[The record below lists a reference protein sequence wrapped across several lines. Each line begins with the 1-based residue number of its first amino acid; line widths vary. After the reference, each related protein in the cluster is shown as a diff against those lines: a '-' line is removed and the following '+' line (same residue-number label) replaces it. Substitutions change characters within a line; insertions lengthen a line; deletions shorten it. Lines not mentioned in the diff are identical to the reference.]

1 MEAGLSARDRRTLTI
16 GVTAIGTL
24 CGLARGLPALRDW
37 ERDRTADAA
46 AASQQMEAARLGVRL
61 LPALRDSLRARGI
74 RLAALDSV
82 LLSGISPS
90 AAASELASTLGDM
103 ADEAPFKISAMQLR
117 ADSAGAGAL
126 TPVAV
131 RVTGVT
137 DIVGLAAFL
146 RAIEGGEVP
155 LLVRELAVNQ
165 SEPAAP
171 NGRVEALRVDMLVEG
186 IARITLGK
194 QP

>member
-117 ADSAGAGAL
+117 ADSAG
-126 TPVAV
+126 
-131 RVTGVT
+131 
-137 DIVGLAAFL
+137 
-146 RAIEGGEVP
+146 
-155 LLVRELAVNQ
+155 
-165 SEPAAP
+165 
-171 NGRVEALRVDMLVEG
+171 
-186 IARITLGK
+186 
-194 QP
+194 